1 MTPETRLALECI
13 KEATNRDEAA
23 LFAIAHGYD
32 VLALD
37 NFTIVSENCGWRL
50 DLHDNYIEARGRY
63 RDIPYSQIKHVLQE
77 EVARDLS

>member
-23 LFAIAHGYD
+23 LFSVAHGYD
-32 VLALD
+32 ILD
-37 NFTIVSENCGWRL
+37 LGHFTIVSENCGWRL
-50 DLHDNYIEARGRY
+50 ELHDNYIESRGRY
-63 RDIPYSQIKHVLQE
+63 RDILYSQIKQVLQE